1 MLKRVSDRGAP
12 ILGATLLFA
21 LILLGTAA
29 HAGSWDQHVDD
40 DSDEIDITF
49 GNIVTSVVAGLEGS
63 GGAGKSG
70 GPDVQGAGSTKK
82 ERKPSRYRDN
92 WIDRKSVLGGCE
104 TRGGSEGVNHVCAVD
119 ENSCEAGDVTP
130 LRYSTFGGDVTV
142 DPRSY
147 QTVRQSEGQT
157 QSGTRF
163 DRKTGETSDLGAR
176 CSMPGETT
184 PAVGGA
190 PADAPPEDEPK
201 VVTVTQKDFAKLPV
215 KAATAHAGPEQGWL
229 PANMD
234 LVLYADSEPQVLE
247 TELLDTPVRIRAT
260 PVEYRWDLGDGNVI
274 VTDDPGEPWPSKDVS
289 ATYAY
294 EGWYDVT
301 LKTTYEGQFSVD
313 GGEWQD
319 IDGTVEIASD
329 PQEVYSKSLESR
341 LVNPDRPHDEEK
353 DPFIPERSS
362 GTEGPKDPK
371 ATTKEI

>member
-1 MLKRVSDRGAP
+1 M
-12 ILGATLLFA
+12 
-21 LILLGTAA
+21 
-29 HAGSWDQHVDD
+29 
-40 DSDEIDITF
+40 
-49 GNIVTSVVAGLEGS
+49 
-63 GGAGKSG
+63 
-70 GPDVQGAGSTKK
+70 
-82 ERKPSRYRDN
+82 
-92 WIDRKSVLGGCE
+92 
-104 TRGGSEGVNHVCAVD
+104 
-119 ENSCEAGDVTP
+119 
-130 LRYSTFGGDVTV
+130 
-142 DPRSY
+142 
-147 QTVRQSEGQT
+147 
-157 QSGTRF
+157 
-163 DRKTGETSDLGAR
+163 
-176 CSMPGETT
+176 
-184 PAVGGA
+184 
-190 PADAPPEDEPK
+190 
-201 VVTVTQKDFAKLPV
+201 TVTQKDFAKLPV